1 MTALHKGA
9 LIAAL
14 KLYRHISDN
23 CKVNKCEPKVAR
35 KVYRYLIVGLHVGLR
50 LNCSV
55 RRHTC
60 NIFIRVFF
68 SCGKW
73 R

>member
-35 KVYRYLIVGLHVGLR
+35 K
-50 LNCSV
+50 
-55 RRHTC
+55 
-60 NIFIRVFF
+60 FIDI
-68 SCGKW
+68 
-73 R
+73 